1 MPRPAP
7 LLILVPTRLELDHL
21 ERLGGFP
28 GVRVERCGFGPLAAA
43 ARTAELLARSPARR
57 VLLIGIAGTYR
68 PRTRPVGSALRPS
81 LVRLDGVGVVRGATL
96 LPPSALGFPQW
107 EERGLAVRER
117 LRLAGG
123 RGELLTVCAASGS
136 PAEARRRARRHPRA
150 ELEDMEAF
158 GVALA
163 ARLARVPLDVVR
175 GISNVAGERDL
186 RRWDLRG
193 ALLAAHALALEL
205 LERSGRSTR
214 R

>member
-1 MPRPAP
+1 MPRTAP
-7 LLILVPTRLELDHL
+7 VLVLVPTRLELQHL

-28 GVRVERCGFGPLAAA
+28 GLRVERCGFGPVAAA
-43 ARTAELLARSPARR
+43 ARTAELLARAPARR
-57 VLLIGIAGTYR
+57 LLLIGIAGTYR
-68 PRTRPVGSALRPS
+68 PRTRPVGSAMRPS
-81 LVRLDGVGVVRGATL
+81 AVRLEGVGVARGATL
-96 LPPSALGFPQW
+96 LAPSALGFPQW

-117 LRLAGG
+117 LALAGG

-136 PAEARRRARRHPRA
+136 PADARRRAKSHARA

-175 GISNVAGERDL
+175 GVSNVAGDRDL
-186 RRWDLRG
+186 RRWDVRG

-205 LERSGRSTR
+205 LEHEPRSAR

>member
-1 MPRPAP
+1 MARPDSV
-7 LLILVPTRLELDHL
+7 LILVPTALEAEHL
-21 ERLGGFP
+21 RRLGGFP
-28 GVRVERCGFGPLAAA
+28 GARVERCGFGPLAAA
-43 ARTAELLARSPARR
+43 ARAAALLAQRPARR

-68 PRTRPVGSALRPS
+68 PRTRPVGSAVRPS
-81 LVRLDGVGVVRGATL
+81 AVRLEGVGVVRGSTL
-96 LPPSALGFPQW
+96 IPPSALGFPQW
-107 EERGLAVRER
+107 EERGLAIRER
-117 LRLAGG
+117 LALAGG

-163 ARLARVPLDVVR
+163 ARLARVPLEIVR
-175 GISNVAGERDL
+175 GVSNVAGERDL
-186 RRWDLRG
+186 RRWDVRA

-205 LERSGRSTR
+205 LEHDAKGAR

>member
-1 MPRPAP
+1 MPRPP
-7 LLILVPTRLELDHL
+7 PVLVLVPTRLELEHL

-28 GVRVERCGFGPLAAA
+28 GARVERCGFGPVAAA
-43 ARTAELLARSPARR
+43 ARTAELLARTPARR
-57 VLLIGIAGTYR
+57 VLLVGIAGTYR
-68 PRTRPVGSALRPS
+68 PRACPVGSALRPAA
-81 LVRLDGVGVVRGATL
+81 VRLEGVGVVSGTTL
-96 LPPSALGFPQW
+96 LAPSALGFPQW

-117 LRLAGG
+117 LALAGG
-123 RGELLTVCAASGS
+123 RGELLTVCAASGT

-150 ELEDMEAF
+150 VLEDMEAF

-175 GISNVAGERDL
+175 GVSNVAGERSL
-186 RRWDLRG
+186 LRWDVGG

-205 LERSGRSTR
+205 LEHAGRSPR